1 MCAFFRSLFSYI
13 IAEGLVSSNSKSNS
27 KSKSHSL
34 PSPPPDSISPPP
46 TLVALFYVLLAIHFR
61 SVVGTTKCDDDEKYS
76 GEEHKKMRSDLVK
89 FSRGLLR
96 SYSSSNNDS
105 NNIDKLFN
113 PPPTSSL
120 LIMGSE
126 FLDAESKNISGDC
139 LHLLRV
145 FEKRRGHPNTNSN
158 LLEIEVAIA
167 RGHLSR
173 KEIPA
178 YTCTM
183 LGILDIPNL
192 TRLEVGRVHSALGK
206 GLLSCGVD
214 GWKERFE
221 LARVEFEEGGEVGVL
236 EVSHYYTLT
245 INNMNYIKLT
255 IRYTVQIDVNKG
267 LEAFAN
273 KNYGN
278 ATSIFSKVSA
288 AAGLLK
294 EEKELQ
300 VTAVQNMSISALYSK
315 DVPLAVANIE
325 KLIFDNVDCMT
336 NEVICNLATL
346 YDLLEAGGKKS
357 ELKKIGDSWGLSDV
371 KVESYRL

>member
-1 MCAFFRSLFSYI
+1 M
-13 IAEGLVSSNSKSNS
+13 
-27 KSKSHSL
+27 
-34 PSPPPDSISPPP
+34 
-46 TLVALFYVLLAIHFR
+46 
-61 SVVGTTKCDDDEKYS
+61 
-76 GEEHKKMRSDLVK
+76 
-89 FSRGLLR
+89 
-96 SYSSSNNDS
+96 
-105 NNIDKLFN
+105 
-113 PPPTSSL
+113 
-120 LIMGSE
+120 
-126 FLDAESKNISGDC
+126 
-139 LHLLRV
+139 
-145 FEKRRGHPNTNSN
+145 
-158 LLEIEVAIA
+158 
-167 RGHLSR
+167 
-173 KEIPA
+173 
-178 YTCTM
+178 
-183 LGILDIPNL
+183 
-192 TRLEVGRVHSALGK
+192 
-206 GLLSCGVD
+206 
-214 GWKERFE
+214 
-221 LARVEFEEGGEVGVL
+221 
-236 EVSHYYTLT
+236 
-245 INNMNYIKLT
+245 
-255 IRYTVQIDVNKG
+255 QIDVNKG

>member
-221 LARVEFEEGGEVGVL
+221 LARVEFEEGGGRL
-236 EVSHYYTLT
+236 ECW
-245 INNMNYIKLT
+245 
-255 IRYTVQIDVNKG
+255 R
-267 LEAFAN
+267 
-273 KNYGN
+273 
-278 ATSIFSKVSA
+278 
-288 AAGLLK
+288 
-294 EEKELQ
+294 
-300 VTAVQNMSISALYSK
+300 
-315 DVPLAVANIE
+315 
-325 KLIFDNVDCMT
+325 
-336 NEVICNLATL
+336 
-346 YDLLEAGGKKS
+346 
-357 ELKKIGDSWGLSDV
+357 
-371 KVESYRL
+371 